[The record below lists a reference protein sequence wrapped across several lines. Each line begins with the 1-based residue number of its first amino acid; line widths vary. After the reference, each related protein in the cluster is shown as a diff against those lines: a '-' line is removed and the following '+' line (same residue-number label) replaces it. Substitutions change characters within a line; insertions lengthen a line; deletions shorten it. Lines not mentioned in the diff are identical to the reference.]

1 MMNPKA
7 LRLLAGLALILVLA
21 GPAAGRAV
29 PLDAAQSAAA
39 TRSTA
44 LFDEVW
50 QTVADKFYD
59 RKFRGVDWPAMR
71 EKYRPLAA
79 AATSAAAEKAVIDR
93 MLAELGASHTG
104 LYQADDPAY
113 YQLMDIFAGGLRR
126 RLRQIFPDGEVSYPG
141 IGIFTREEGGSL
153 FVSGV
158 LEGLPAYQAGI
169 VRGDEILAAN
179 GQAFRPVGSF
189 AGRIGQKVTLKIRRA
204 AGQPPVD
211 VAVTPVAIKPGQA
224 FLAALHDSARL
235 IRVGGVKIGYIHVWS
250 YAGERYQ
257 GGLAEEIARGALKD
271 ADALV
276 WDLRDGWGGAQ
287 PEYLDI
293 FNPRGP
299 TMLVTER
306 GGEQQDVNVKW
317 RRPVALLIN
326 GGTRSGKEVLAYGF
340 KKYGLGPVIG
350 TRSEGA
356 VLAARAFLMQDD
368 SLLLLAVADVA
379 VDGERLEAVG
389 VTPTLEVPSP
399 LPYAGGK
406 DPQLDAAVAALAR
419 QVGG

>member
-1 MMNPKA
+1 MMNSRTF
-7 LRLLAGLALILVLA
+7 RLLAGLALILVLA

-29 PLDAAQSAAA
+29 PLDAAPSAAA

-44 LFDEVW
+44 LLDEVW

-59 RKFRGVDWPAMR
+59 RQFRGVDWPAMR

-79 AATSAAAEKAVIDR
+79 AANSAAAEKAVIDR

-113 YQLMDIFAGGLRR
+113 FQLMDIFAGGLRR

-141 IGIFTREEGGSL
+141 IGIFAREEGGSL

-158 LEGLPAYQAGI
+158 LEGLPAAQAGI
-169 VRGDEILAAN
+169 VRGDEILAAD

-189 AGRIGQKVTLKIRRA
+189 AGHIGQKVTLTIRRA

-211 VAVTPVAIKPGQA
+211 VAVTPAAIKPGEA

-235 IRVGGVKIGYIHVWS
+235 IRVGGVKIGYVHVWC

-257 GGLAEEIARGALKD
+257 DGLAEEIARGALKD

-287 PEYLDI
+287 PDYLDL

-306 GGEQQDVNVKW
+306 DGEQQDVNVKW

-326 GGTRSGKEVLAYGF
+326 GGTRSGKEILAYGF

-379 VDGERLEAVG
+379 VDGEHLEGVG
-389 VTPTLEVPSP
+389 VTPTLVMPSP

>member
-1 MMNPKA
+1 MRYRKTA
-7 LRLLAGLALILVLA
+7 LLALGLGLILA
-21 GPAAGRAV
+21 IGGPAAGRAV
-29 PLDAAQSAAA
+29 PLDAATGA
-39 TRSTA
+39 TATHSTP

-79 AATSAAAEKAVIDR
+79 AANSAAAEKAVIDR
-93 MLAELGASHTG
+93 LLGEFGASHTA
-104 LYQADDPAY
+104 LFQPDDPAY
-113 YQLMDIFAGGLRR
+113 FQLMGIFAGGLRR
-126 RLRQIFPDGEVSYPG
+126 QLRHIFPDGEVSYPG
-141 IGIFTREEGGSL
+141 IGLFTREDGGRT
-153 FVSGV
+153 FISGV
-158 LEGLPAYQAGI
+158 LDGLPAAKAGL
-169 VRGDEILAAN
+169 VAGDEIVSAEGKPFEA
-179 GQAFRPVGSF
+179 VGSF
-189 AGRIGQKVTLKIRRA
+189 SGRIGQAVTLQIRRA
-204 AGQPPVD
+204 AGRPPVD
-211 VAVTPVAIKPGQA
+211 VTVTPAAIKPNQA
-224 FLAALHDSARL
+224 FLSAMHESAR
-235 IRVGGVKIGYIHVWS
+235 IIPAGGARIGYIHVWS

-257 GGLAEEIARGALKD
+257 DGLAEEIAHGKLKD

-287 PEYLDI
+287 PDYLDI

-299 TMLVTER
+299 TMLVTARDGDQE
-306 GGEQQDVNVKW
+306 DVNVKW
-317 RRPVALLIN
+317 RKPVALLIN

-350 TRSEGA
+350 TKSEGA
-356 VLAARAFLMQDD
+356 VLAARAFLMQDG

-379 VDGERLEAVG
+379 VDGERLEGVG
-389 VTPTLEVPSP
+389 VTPTIEVPFA

-406 DPQLDAAVAALAR
+406 DPQLDAAVAVLAR